1 MIEKR
6 FNELY
11 NRAYARGFN
20 TFSDFLNMD
29 EQSILASTHLPCN
42 CYGGWIGAQRVV
54 AGFGED
60 VQAEDFPIC
69 YLLISPVNSKFAD
82 SLTHRDFLGGLMNLG
97 IKRELLGDII
107 VADNCAYLIC
117 LEQIS
122 TYIIDNLSRVKHT
135 TVKVEMIDSLP
146 DDIIK
151 IPDPT
156 EIIVAS
162 PRLDAMLC
170 AVFKL
175 SRNEASRLLAGKKA
189 FVNSRLTESSSYML
203 KENDVVSLRGYG
215 KFTFVSQLRKTKKN
229 RLVVE
234 VIKY

>member
-1 MIEKR
+1 M
-6 FNELY
+6 
-11 NRAYARGFN
+11 AN
-20 TFSDFLNMD
+20 TS
-29 EQSILASTHLPCN
+29 LPCR
-42 CYGGWIGAQRVV
+42 CYGGWSGAERVV
-54 AGFGED
+54 AAFGDD
-60 VQAEDFPIC
+60 VSLEDFPIC

-122 TYIIDNLSRVKHT
+122 TYIMDSLSRVKHT

-146 DDIIK
+146 DDVIK

-162 PRLDAMLC
+162 LRLDAMLS

-189 FVNSRLTESSSYML
+189 YVNSKLTESSSYML

-215 KFTFVSQLRKTKKN
+215 KFTFVSQLRKTKKD

>member
-1 MIEKR
+1 M
-6 FNELY
+6 
-11 NRAYARGFN
+11 
-20 TFSDFLNMD
+20 
-29 EQSILASTHLPCN
+29 
-42 CYGGWIGAQRVV
+42 
-54 AGFGED
+54 AGFGDD
-60 VQAEDFPIC
+60 VSLEDFPIC

-117 LEQIS
+117 LGQIS
-122 TYIIDNLSRVKHT
+122 TYIMDSLSRVKHT

-146 DDIIK
+146 DDVIK

-162 PRLDAMLC
+162 LRLDAMLS

-189 FVNSRLTESSSYML
+189 YVNSKLTESSSYML

-215 KFTFVSQLRKTKKN
+215 KFTFVSQLRKTKKD